1 MTILIET
8 VHAELK
14 SSCRDLHELA
24 NAGYGCEN
32 FL

>member
-1 MTILIET
+1 MTHLIET
-8 VHAELK
+8 ELK
-14 SSCRDLHELA
+14 SSGRDLHELA